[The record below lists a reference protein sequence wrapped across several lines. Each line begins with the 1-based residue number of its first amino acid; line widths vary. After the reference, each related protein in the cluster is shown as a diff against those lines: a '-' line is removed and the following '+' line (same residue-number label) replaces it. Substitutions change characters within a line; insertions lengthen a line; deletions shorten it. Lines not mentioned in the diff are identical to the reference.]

1 MPIAASLLTLLA
13 AAAPLA
19 PDACNGAFQTVLK
32 AEAALPA
39 QAVWLDAGRLQ
50 WPGNDGKGSFR
61 LYFAAQG
68 GISAVPGAAVSGA
81 DGALALQPD
90 SAPPAAR
97 DRFGY
102 LAAGPVL
109 AVSDLTRIKEL
120 HRGQLVLVQEDDG
133 KVVRATRVQAAGA
146 LDDLYA
152 PAARL
157 SDFGARP
164 GPRGTTFR
172 VWAPTAREASVC
184 IYDSGFGKARAR
196 LPLQFDPA
204 TGSWHARSIDDLSG
218 KYYTYLVDVQ
228 ADGVGLVRNLVPDPY
243 AVSATAN
250 SARGYIANLEAA
262 ALKPAG
268 WDAQAAPRTVKSNT
282 DMAIYELHV
291 RDFSINDDSV
301 PAAHRGKYLA
311 FTDGDARGMRHL
323 RALQRAGLT
332 DVHLLPVFDFGSVP
346 ELGCVTPHPAG
357 APDGESQQAAV
368 QAVKERD
375 CFNWGYDP
383 VLYNSPE
390 GSYSTDPRDGAKRIL
405 ELRAAV
411 LALHRAGLRVGMDV
425 VYNHTFRA
433 GQREGAVL
441 DRVVPG
447 YYHRLDA
454 QGGIEQSTCCDNTA
468 TENLMMAKLMTDSV
482 ALWATQYRIDS
493 FRFDLMGHQ
502 PRAVMEAL
510 RREAERAAGRPVQ
523 MIGEGWNFGEVADGK
538 RFVQA
543 SQLSLNGSGI
553 GTFSDRARDAV
564 RGGGAADSGL
574 AMFNRHGYLNG
585 IADRADKARTADLVR
600 LGLAGSVRTYRLQ
613 TFDGAV
619 RALADIDYAGQ
630 PAGYASEPGEAVNYV
645 ENHDN
650 QTLFDINVLKL
661 PPATTSAERAR
672 VQMLGAAINMFSQG
686 VAYFHAGIDTLR
698 SKSLDR
704 NSFNSG
710 DWFNRIDWSYQDNY
724 FGSGLPQRDDNG
736 ADWPLLKP
744 LLADRGI
751 KPHPVDIAFARDVFR
766 DLLAVRAS
774 SSLFRMSSSAD
785 IAQRLRFYNTGPQQE
800 PGLIAAALD
809 GRGYPGARFALI
821 AYFIN
826 VDPDAH
832 TLAIPEL
839 AARKWRLHPALQ
851 ADARVREAQQAGGS
865 FTIPARTAVVFVAD

>member
-13 AAAPLA
+13 ASAPLA

-61 LYFAAQG
+61 LYHAAQG
-68 GISAVPGAAVSGA
+68 GIEAVPGAAVRGA
-81 DGALALQPD
+81 DGALALQAD
-90 SAPPAAR
+90 SPPPAAR
-97 DRFGY
+97 ERFGY

-109 AVSDLTRIKEL
+109 AVSDLSRIKEL
-120 HRGQLVLVQEDDG
+120 HRGQLVLVQEEDG
-133 KVVRATRVQAAGA
+133 KVLRATRVQAAGA

-157 SDFGARP
+157 QDFGAHP
-164 GPRGTTFR
+164 GGRGTSFR

-184 IYDSGFGKARAR
+184 LYESGFAKAHAR
-196 LPLQFDPA
+196 LPMRFDPA
-204 TGSWHARSIDDLSG
+204 TGSWQARSGEDLSG
-218 KYYTYLVDVQ
+218 KYYAYLVEVQ
-228 ADGVGLVRNLVPDPY
+228 ANGVGLVRNLVPDPY
-243 AVSATAN
+243 AVAATAN
-250 SARGYIANLEAA
+250 SARGYIANLDAA

-268 WDAQAAPRTVKSNT
+268 WDAQAAPRTVKSNP

-301 PAAHRGKYLA
+301 PAAHRGKFLA
-311 FTDGDARGMRHL
+311 FADGDTRGMRHL

-332 DVHLLPVFDFGSVP
+332 DVHLLPVYDFGSVP
-346 ELGCVTPHPAG
+346 ELGCVTPRPSG

-411 LALHRAGLRVGMDV
+411 LALHRSGLRVGMDV

-447 YYHRLDA
+447 YYHRLNA
-454 QGGIEQSTCCDNTA
+454 QGAIEQSTCCDNTA

-502 PRAVMEAL
+502 PRAVMESL
-510 RREAERAAGRPVQ
+510 QREVERAAGRPVQ

-543 SQLSLNGSGI
+543 AQLTLNGSGI

-574 AMFNRHGYLNG
+574 ALFNRHGYLNG
-585 IADRADKARTADLVR
+585 IADRTEKARTADLVR
-600 LGLAGSVRTYRLQ
+600 LGLAGSVRGYRMQTY
-613 TFDGAV
+613 DGAV
-619 RALADIDYAGQ
+619 RTLAAIDYAGQ
-630 PAGYASEPGEAVNYV
+630 PAGYASEPGEVVNYV

-650 QTLFDINVLKL
+650 QTLFDINVIKL

-751 KPHPVDIAFARDVFR
+751 KPRPADIAFARDVFR
-766 DLLAVRAS
+766 DLLAIRAS
-774 SSLFRMSSSAD
+774 STLFRMTRSAD
-785 IAQRLRFYNTGPQQE
+785 IAQRLRFFNTGPQQE
-800 PGLIAAALD
+800 PGMIAAALD
-809 GRGYPGARFALI
+809 GHGYPGARFGAL

-826 VDPDAH
+826 VDPEAH
-832 TLAIPEL
+832 TLSIPEL
-839 AARKWRLHPALQ
+839 GARTWKLHPAQQ
-851 ADARVREAQQAGGS
+851 ADARVRDAKQAGSS